1 MMGYPEMPEWEQA
14 QHRRVDA
21 LAESSP
27 IPITGRMVEAATI
40 VGVVALIAAVTAALV
55 SYPLGTAVVGLV
67 LAFLIA
73 WLGIYAQMTDTTNTK
88 EDQP

>member
-1 MMGYPEMPEWEQA
+1 M
-14 QHRRVDA
+14 
-21 LAESSP
+21 SP
-27 IPITGRMVEAATI
+27 IVKSALFAAATI
-40 VGVVALIAAVTAALV
+40 VGVVALVAAATAAIV